1 MRAQFQEAGWTV
13 PDSARDVNANVTRN
27 TTGTD
32 FGSAV
37 HEVMER
43 LPNAGERT
51 IEELARLAVEQF
63 NLKDEAYADVL
74 ATARAFADSTPYKR
88 AVAAD
93 QAHFELPVLRG
104 IPLTG
109 EAPNLAVNG
118 YIDLLYK
125 DGDSWVIAD
134 YKTDA
139 YATKERVTSYF
150 MQLELYARTLSEALG
165 VPVSR
170 LELIFV
176 DGKNGGLAT
185 QVLTH
190 DREGL

>member
-1 MRAQFQEAGWTV
+1 M
-13 PDSARDVNANVTRN
+13 
-27 TTGTD
+27 
-32 FGSAV
+32 
-37 HEVMER
+37 
-43 LPNAGERT
+43 
-51 IEELARLAVEQF
+51 EQF

-74 ATARAFADSTPYKR
+74 ATARAFADSAPYKA

-104 IPLTG
+104 IPLT
-109 EAPNLAVNG
+109 ETAPDIAVNG

-170 LELIFV
+170 LELIFL
-176 DGKNGGLAT
+176 DGNSSNLAT

-190 DREGL
+190 DREEQ